1 MWNYSSELT
10 KKKRLIVSISY
21 FMQKWTIIDFDYKRV
36 CSSFLFDTVIAM
48 MSFVSW
54 DVEQSRKNHQRADEC
69 QHPFSQ
75 PYFHGIIL
83 TNNLFNFCQVHFARY
98 CTFKWNDYIKTL
110 VLCGFG
116 WLALKALLMLLH
128 QRLSNYIS
136 SHKRSS
142 MSAISIQVKCPKTCQ
157 KPKHLTPPDLRQ

>member
-1 MWNYSSELT
+1 
-10 KKKRLIVSISY
+10 
-21 FMQKWTIIDFDYKRV
+21 MQKWTIIDFDYKRV

-83 TNNLFNFCQVHFARY
+83 YFLE
-98 CTFKWNDYIKTL
+98 IKTYL
-110 VLCGFG
+110 RTIYSISAKSISPDTVP
-116 WLALKALLMLLH
+116 
-128 QRLSNYIS
+128 LSETI
-136 SHKRSS
+136 
-142 MSAISIQVKCPKTCQ
+142 I
-157 KPKHLTPPDLRQ
+157 